1 MADVYLY
8 TGNSF
13 AKIGTTEQTLEVSDK
28 KQQDLPW
35 LFRNFTGTFKVKL
48 PWKAKWMFGR
58 GKKRKYT
65 YRTIKQK

>member
-8 TGNSF
+8 TGDSF
-13 AKIGTTEQTLEVSDK
+13 TKIGTTEQTLKVSDK
-28 KQQDLPW
+28 KQQDLTR

-48 PWKAKWMFGR
+48 SWKAKLIFGR

-65 YRTIKQK
+65 YRTIKK